1 MKLGHEHKV
10 KRIEMKRL
18 SLMAIC
24 LLLNWSA
31 FATEVEGVKLP
42 DTLHVGERVLVLN
55 GAGVRSMFI
64 FDMYVAALYLTEK
77 KGSSDEILS
86 SDGGKRIEMHMLRE
100 ISSETLSKSFSKTI
114 RLNLTPAEVAA
125 LDVQLKQMSAL
136 FSMMS
141 EAKEGDVITMDY
153 LPGRGTEISFNDVTI
168 GKVEGAAFNAALLKV
183 WLGNK
188 PVQERLKKKLLGGQ

>member
-1 MKLGHEHKV
+1 MKKIL
-10 KRIEMKRL
+10 
-18 SLMAIC
+18 LMLC
-24 LLLNWSA
+24 CVLLNWNA
-31 FATEVEGVKLP
+31 FAAEVEGVKLP
-42 DTLHVGERVLVLN
+42 DTLYVGERVLVLN

-77 KGSSDEILS
+77 KGSSDAILS
-86 SDGGKRIEMHMLRE
+86 SDSGKRMEMHMLRNV
-100 ISSETLSKSFSKTI
+100 SSDTLSKSFSKSI
-114 RLNLTPAEVAA
+114 RLNLTQAELAA

-141 EAKEGDVITMDY
+141 EAKEGDVLTMDY
-153 LPGRGTEISFNDVTI
+153 LPGRGTEISFNNVTI
-168 GKVEGAAFNAALLKV
+168 GTIEGAAFNAALLKV